1 MMIETDHGHTVDN
14 GRRFRLEIAG
24 VHAGDAGF
32 ATPSNSERAAGADLV
47 AAFRPNVR
55 RTKLTAGMI
64 AETPAGRFRIVAVH
78 PSHSGLTIVYL
89 TDA

>member
-1 MMIETDHGHTVDN
+1 MTVGTDFGTVDN

-24 VHAGDAGF
+24 VHAGVAGF

-47 AAFRPNVR
+47 AAFRPNIR
-55 RTKLTAGMI
+55 RAKLIAGMV
-64 AETPAGRFRIVAVH
+64 AETPEGPYRIVKVL
-78 PSHSGLTIVYL
+78 PSHSGLVVVYL